1 MSVQRKISTHIKKYL
16 LQECELVLNT
26 QLLGFLP
33 CCVVAAGS
41 YTHLKYAHHAVRAAA
56 LSS

>member
-1 MSVQRKISTHIKKYL
+1 MW
-16 LQECELVLNT
+16 QECELVLNT